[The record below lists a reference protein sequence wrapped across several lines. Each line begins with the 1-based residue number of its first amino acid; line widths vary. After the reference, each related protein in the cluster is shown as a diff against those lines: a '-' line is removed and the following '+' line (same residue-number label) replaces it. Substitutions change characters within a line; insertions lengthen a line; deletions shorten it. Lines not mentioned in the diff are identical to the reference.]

1 MTAIPVQIISRP
13 SRAGTAAKRPPKQE
27 PAGIVITNVDALTTE
42 NERGC
47 GNDNPYN

>member
-1 MTAIPVQIISRP
+1 MTAIPVEIISRP
-13 SRAGTAAKRPPKQE
+13 PHAHNAAKHLPRQE
-27 PAGIVITNVDALTTE
+27 PAGIVITSVGALTSE